1 MLELKNKEKRVFFDR
16 LLGIVIEPDAT
27 FKDVVSKPD
36 LLLPFLIVLLIS
48 LAAVPV
54 SMAALEQIS
63 HTLPENVDPGA
74 IANIGPAILIVQVIL
89 GLLLAMLFRAVV
101 YLIVGA
107 IMASKVS
114 FKTSFVIAG
123 YLNFPILISNL
134 ISFVTFKL
142 NGTVANFTLSFILP
156 PEQYTSKLGVFLAN
170 INPFTIWFLVL
181 STFALSHL
189 WSTSRK
195 KSFVIT
201 LVMWL
206 LVVGINVI
214 FAG

>member
-1 MLELKNKEKRVFFDR
+1 M
-16 LLGIVIEPDAT
+16 
-27 FKDVVSKPD
+27 
-36 LLLPFLIVLLIS
+36 
-48 LAAVPV
+48 
-54 SMAALEQIS
+54 
-63 HTLPENVDPGA
+63 
-74 IANIGPAILIVQVIL
+74 GPAILIVQVIL

-156 PEQYTSKLGVFLAN
+156 PEQYTSKLRSFLQTL
-170 INPFTIWFLVL
+170 IRLPFGSWYC
-181 STFALSHL
+181 TFALSHL

-195 KSFVIT
+195 SFVIT
-201 LVMWL
+201 LVMVI
-206 LVVGINVI
+206 VVGINVI